1 MNEPGGDPL
10 PPPLNLKKNDI
21 GTGGARAA
29 ESNHT
34 AMALVAGKKS
44 CWGRRT
50 ASELAYIITAQS
62 DEYLKISSKENR
74 VQTGTPKRWCKPT
87 GDSLKINVDASYIA
101 ETSCG
106 GWGFVIRDAI
116 GAVIHAGAGA
126 ILYSMDDFH
135 SEVLACL
142 AALKA
147 ASEKGMTRIVVETDS
162 MMLWLAIERNTFS
175 LAPSG
180 GLIHEIKALAAS
192 SFISFSVM

>member
-1 MNEPGGDPL
+1 
-10 PPPLNLKKNDI
+10 
-21 GTGGARAA
+21 
-29 ESNHT
+29 
-34 AMALVAGKKS
+34 MALVAGKKS
-44 CWGRRT
+44 CSGRRT

-62 DEYLKISSKENR
+62 DEYLKISYR

>member
-1 MNEPGGDPL
+1 
-10 PPPLNLKKNDI
+10 
-21 GTGGARAA
+21 
-29 ESNHT
+29 
-34 AMALVAGKKS
+34 
-44 CWGRRT
+44 
-50 ASELAYIITAQS
+50 
-62 DEYLKISSKENR
+62 
-74 VQTGTPKRWCKPT
+74 
-87 GDSLKINVDASYIA
+87 
-101 ETSCG
+101 
-106 GWGFVIRDAI
+106 VIRDAI

-147 ASEKGMTRIVVETDS
+147 ASEKGMTRIMVETDS

-180 GLIHEIKALAAS
+180 GLIHEIKALASS